1 MKIIIKNQ
9 SKIIKAGSIFLI
21 KCTKEVEKLTSL
33 KNIKYKSSDFWIFKK
48 EYKNLEDKRLYN
60 NIRLRFSME
69 SNNKSKIGNDVRGDV
84 VLIKINKTENIVK
97 FREIEATENGIK
109 LRGEL

>member
-97 FREIEATENGIK
+97 FREIEATENEIK

>member
-1 MKIIIKNQ
+1 
-9 SKIIKAGSIFLI
+9 
-21 KCTKEVEKLTSL
+21 
-33 KNIKYKSSDFWIFKK
+33 
-48 EYKNLEDKRLYN
+48 
-60 NIRLRFSME
+60 ME

>member
-48 EYKNLEDKRLYN
+48 NIKILKINGCIITLDFGFLWNLIIN
-60 NIRLRFSME
+60 Q
-69 SNNKSKIGNDVRGDV
+69 KIGNDVRGDV
-84 VLIKINKTENIVK
+84 VLIKINKTENLVK
-97 FREIEATENGIK
+97 FREIEAT
-109 LRGEL
+109 

>member
-1 MKIIIKNQ
+1 
-9 SKIIKAGSIFLI
+9 
-21 KCTKEVEKLTSL
+21 
-33 KNIKYKSSDFWIFKK
+33 
-48 EYKNLEDKRLYN
+48 
-60 NIRLRFSME
+60 ME

-84 VLIKINKTENIVK
+84 VLIKIKINKTENIVK

>member
-1 MKIIIKNQ
+1 MDIQ
-9 SKIIKAGSIFLI
+9 
-21 KCTKEVEKLTSL
+21 
-33 KNIKYKSSDFWIFKK
+33 K

-97 FREIEATENGIK
+97 FREIEATKNGIK